1 MSGSGNWVRVA
12 DVADLADGE
21 SLAVEIGDRNLALY
35 HVGEEWFCTDNICT
49 HAFAL
54 LTEGWL
60 EGHVIECPLHAGQF
74 DIRNGKGLC
83 APIEAD
89 LDTFPV
95 RVENADVLV
104 ELP

>member
-12 DVADLADGE
+12 GVADLADGE
-21 SLAVEIGDRNLALY
+21 ALAVEIGDLNLALY

-60 EGHVIECPLHAGQF
+60 DGHVIECPLHAGQF

-89 LDTFPV
+89 LATFPV
-95 RVENADVLV
+95 RIENADVLV

>member
-21 SLAVEIGDRNLALY
+21 SLAVEIGEHNLALY

-89 LDTFPV
+89 LATFPV
-95 RVENADVLV
+95 RIENADVLV